1 MGSTTIA
8 AIASPPGGG
17 ERGILRL
24 SGPKARDI
32 VRAVW
37 LGEEPLALEER
48 AIAVGRFRDARGSQ
62 PLLLLW
68 MPGPRS
74 FTREDVAEFHLPG
87 SPPLLRAALERL
99 LDLGAVVATPGE
111 FTRRAFL
118 SGRIDLARAE
128 GVLELVRARN
138 EGERRAATAL
148 LAGGLSD
155 RVGSLRERLEDVR
168 ALVEASLDFDARDTG
183 DVAAEEIDRRLSEAS
198 AALAE
203 AQGFEVARSRGAGE
217 PLVALAGAPN
227 AGKSS
232 IYNRLLG
239 REGAIVAPTAGTTRD
254 PVGAE
259 LELGGIRCRL
269 LDTAGLDLAEPAD
282 SSGFTDSPSSP
293 KSIAR
298 AARAAALLAVES
310 AELLVWVVDATSAG
324 ARGFPPRSEGRLLV
338 WNKVDLPGAPARPPP
353 GFATGPSIATS
364 AATGLGI
371 EDLRTAVLAA
381 LRGGPGADAAST
393 RELGAR
399 HRAALD
405 RAAAAVEKAR
415 DGRRR
420 GVALELLAE
429 DLRGA
434 SEALDEITGRTTA
447 EDVLDRIFARFCLGK

>member
-1 MGSTTIA
+1 VGATTIA

-17 ERGILRL
+17 ERGIVRL
-24 SGPKARDI
+24 SGPKARDL

-37 LGEEPLALEER
+37 GGPGDLVLGERAL
-48 AIAVGRFRDARGSQ
+48 AVGRFRDARGTQ

-87 SPPLLRAALERL
+87 SPPLLRAALDRL
-99 LDLGAVVATPGE
+99 LDLGAVVAAPGE

-155 RVGSLRERLEDVR
+155 RIGALRDGLEDVR

-183 DVAAEEIDRRLSEAS
+183 DVAAEEIDRRLAEARS
-198 AALAE
+198 ALAE
-203 AQGFEVARSRGAGE
+203 TQGFEVARARGAGE
-217 PLVALAGAPN
+217 PLVALVGAPN

-232 IYNRLLG
+232 LYNRLLG
-239 REGAIVAPTAGTTRD
+239 RERAIVAPVAGTTRD
-254 PVGAE
+254 PVGTE
-259 LELGGIRCRL
+259 IDLDGIRCRL
-269 LDTAGLDLAEPAD
+269 LDTAGLDAAEPAD
-282 SSGFTDSPSSP
+282 P
-293 KSIAR
+293 IER
-298 AARAAALLAVES
+298 AARTAALSAVES
-310 AELLVWVVDATSAG
+310 ADILVWVVDAASAG
-324 ARGFPPRSEGRLLV
+324 ARGSPPRSEGRILA
-338 WNKVDLPGAPARPPP
+338 WNKVDRPGAPAVPPE
-353 GFATGPSIATS
+353 GLADGPWVATS
-364 AATGLGI
+364 AATGSGI
-371 EDLRTAVLAA
+371 PELRAAILAA
-381 LRGGPGADAAST
+381 LRGGPGSDAVST

-405 RAAAAVEKAR
+405 RAAAAVEKSLE
-415 DGRRR
+415 GRRR

-429 DLRGA
+429 DLRA
-434 SEALDEITGRTTA
+434 ATDALDEITGRTTA

>member
-1 MGSTTIA
+1 M
-8 AIASPPGGG
+8 
-17 ERGILRL
+17 
-24 SGPKARDI
+24 
-32 VRAVW
+32 RAVW
-37 LGEEPLALEER
+37 AGPDELVLAGR
-48 AIAVGRFRDARGSQ
+48 SIAVGRFRDARGSQ

-87 SPPLLRAALERL
+87 SPPLLRAALDRL
-99 LDLGAVVATPGE
+99 LDLGAVVAAPGE

-155 RVGSLRERLEDVR
+155 RVGTLREQLEDLR

-183 DVAAEEIDRRLSEAS
+183 DVAAEEIDGRLADAR

-203 AQGFEVARSRGAGE
+203 ARGFEVARSRGAGE
-217 PLVALAGAPN
+217 PLVALVGAPN

-232 IYNRLLG
+232 LYNRLLG
-239 REGAIVAPTAGTTRD
+239 RQRAIVAPVAGTTRD
-254 PVGAE
+254 PVGEE
-259 LELGGIRCRL
+259 LDLDGIRCRL
-269 LDTAGLDLAEPAD
+269 LDTAGFDRDEPAD
-282 SSGFTDSPSSP
+282 PIG
-293 KSIAR
+293 R
-298 AARAAALLAVES
+298 AARAAALSAVDA
-310 AELLVWVVDATSAG
+310 AEVLVWVVDAASVG
-324 ARGFPPRSEGRLLV
+324 GRGFPPRSEGWLLA
-338 WNKVDLPGAPARPPP
+338 WNKIDLPGAPAAPPAD
-353 GFATGPSIATS
+353 FAAGPSIATS
-364 AATGLGI
+364 AVAGSGI
-371 EDLRTAVLAA
+371 AELRAAILAA
-381 LRGGPGADAAST
+381 LRGGPGSDAVST

-405 RAAAAVEKAR
+405 RAAAAVEKAV

-429 DLRGA
+429 DLRA
-434 SEALDEITGRTTA
+434 ATDALDEITGRTTA

>member
-1 MGSTTIA
+1 VGASTIA

-24 SGPKARDI
+24 SGPKARAI
-32 VRAVW
+32 VHAVW
-37 LGEEPLALEER
+37 AGTGALALDER
-48 AIAVGRFRDARGSQ
+48 SIAVGRFQDARGSQ

-99 LDLGAVVATPGE
+99 LELGAVVAAPGE

-128 GVLELVRARN
+128 GVLELVRARDDA
-138 EGERRAATAL
+138 ERRAATAL

-183 DVAAEEIDRRLSEAS
+183 DVAAEEIERRLAETRTL
-198 AALAE
+198 LAE
-203 AQGFEVARSRGAGE
+203 ARGFEVARARGAGE
-217 PLVALAGAPN
+217 PVVALVGAPN

-232 IYNRLLG
+232 LYNRLLG
-239 REGAIVAPTAGTTRD
+239 RAGAIVAPVPGTTRD

-259 LELGGIRCRL
+259 IDLDGMRCRL
-269 LDTAGLDLAEPAD
+269 LDTAGLEAIEPSD
-282 SSGFTDSPSSP
+282 PID
-293 KSIAR
+293 R
-298 AARAAALLAVES
+298 AAQSAALSTVES
-310 AELLVWVVDATSAG
+310 AELLVWVVDASTG
-324 ARGFPPRSEGRLLV
+324 GERGLPPRSEGWLLA
-338 WNKVDLPGAPARPPP
+338 WNKVDLPGAPAAPPP
-353 GFATGPSIATS
+353 GFAAGPSISTS
-364 AATGLGI
+364 AVAASGI
-371 EDLRTAVLAA
+371 AELRAAIVAA
-381 LRGGPGADAAST
+381 LRGGPGVDGVST

-405 RAAAAVEKAR
+405 RAAAAVEKALE
-415 DGRRR
+415 GRRR
-420 GVALELLAE
+420 GSALELLAE
-429 DLRGA
+429 DLREA
-434 SEALDEITGRTTA
+434 TDALDEVTGRTTA